1 MCPYP
6 SPCHLE
12 SDSWILSPQS
22 PPIWPPCAQHA
33 QHTNPVPCLPPG
45 EHMQLSLA
53 RIEGVMMHL
62 GTFLGKGF
70 RTPAWSHQ
78 F

>member
-1 MCPYP
+1 
-6 SPCHLE
+6 
-12 SDSWILSPQS
+12 
-22 PPIWPPCAQHA
+22 
-33 QHTNPVPCLPPG
+33 
-45 EHMQLSLA
+45 MQLSLA

-70 RTPAWSHQ
+70 RTPVWSHL